1 MGLKSIRIGL
11 HNNSSLFKNTKF
23 VAMDPLKLYNTINTG
38 RNVGVFIIDFIP
50 IDFSPI
56 TKKELLWPL

>member
-11 HNNSSLFKNTKF
+11 HNNSSLFKNAQF
-23 VAMDPLKLYNTINTG
+23 VAMDPLKLYNTINTS

-50 IDFSPI
+50 IDFFLI

>member
-11 HNNSSLFKNTKF
+11 HNNSSLFKNTQF
-23 VAMDPLKLYNTINTG
+23 VAMDPLKLYNTINTS

-56 TKKELLWPL
+56 TKKELLCPL

>member
-1 MGLKSIRIGL
+1 
-11 HNNSSLFKNTKF
+11 
-23 VAMDPLKLYNTINTG
+23 MDPLKLYNTINTG

-56 TKKELLWPL
+56 TKKELLWPYNAICNAKFCLDFIKFNVKI